1 MPFTGRRTKGPCGVR
16 VGSVWAAVFHARRCV
31 TPAVYS
37 GTRRCRPATSR
48 GTGEATSGGTCRYRS
63 ALACTAC
70 TAGRIVRCAC
80 NEPDESA
87 TPSEGCA
94 RRQSSEVCHSAV
106 HHMRSFRTRFQLSC
120 ISKKNLSYTP
130 TPKLASTPPRPR
142 PAIASKRSAERTAHE
157 RAARAAH
164 APRPAAR
171 GTVPEKNGL
180 VNGFG
185 IVRCRLGTV
194 LVTSPLTYS
203 CTLHATP

>member
-1 MPFTGRRTKGPCGVR
+1 MWER
-16 VGSVWAAVFHARRCV
+16 VGSVWAAVCHARRCV
-31 TPAVYS
+31 TPDVYC

-48 GTGEATSGGTCRYRS
+48 GTGEATSGGTSRYRS

-106 HHMRSFRTRFQLSC
+106 HHMRSFRTCFQL
-120 ISKKNLSYTP
+120 SKKNLSYTP
-130 TPKLASTPPRPR
+130 TPKLASTPPRPH
-142 PAIASKRSAERTAHE
+142 PAIASKRTALSAPRRGHS
-157 RAARAAH
+157 ARRMPRG
-164 APRPAAR
+164 PRPAGR
-171 GTVPEKNGL
+171 TVPEKNGL

-185 IVRCRLGTV
+185 IVRRRLGTV